1 MASTSSDRAGRAPQQ
16 RPTPVKI
23 VIAGGFGVG
32 KTTFVGAVS
41 EIIPLTTEAAMTTAS
56 AGVDD
61 LSALPNKTTTT
72 VAMDF
77 GRITLD
83 SDLILYLFGT
93 PGQDRF
99 WFMWDDLCRGA
110 IGAVVLVD
118 TRRLRDCF
126 AAVDYFEQRELPFV
140 VAINCFNGIQ
150 AHATKD
156 VREALMVPAH
166 IPVLACDA
174 RERKSAKTTL
184 IELVQHALARAA
196 AAMGSANGDAGRP
209 SPRSTS
215 TEGYRPTRQ

>member
-1 MASTSSDRAGRAPQQ
+1 MDSTSSDRARPSPQQ

-32 KTTFVGAVS
+32 KTTLVGAVS
-41 EIIPLTTEAAMTTAS
+41 EIDPLTTEAIMTTAS

-83 SDLILYLFGT
+83 TDLILYLFGA

-126 AAVDYFEQRELPFV
+126 AAVDYFEQRQLPFV
-140 VAINCFNGIQ
+140 VAINCFDGIQ
-150 AHATKD
+150 AHAIED
-156 VREALMVPAH
+156 VREALTIPTR
-166 IPVLACDA
+166 IPVLVCDA
-174 RERKSAKTTL
+174 RERKSAKTIL
-184 IELVQHALARAA
+184 IGLVQHVLVGAA
-196 AAMGSANGDAGRP
+196 AAAGSTNGSAGSAP
-209 SPRSTS
+209 P
-215 TEGYRPTRQ
+215 